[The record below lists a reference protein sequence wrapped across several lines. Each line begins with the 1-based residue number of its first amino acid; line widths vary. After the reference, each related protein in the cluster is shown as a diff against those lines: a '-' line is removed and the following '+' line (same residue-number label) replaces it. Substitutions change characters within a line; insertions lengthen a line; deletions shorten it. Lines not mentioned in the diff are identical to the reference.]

1 MNKFLLAIL
10 TVLTIT
16 SFAQSDPV
24 IMSVDGEKV
33 SRSEFEQIF
42 WKNKKEDVTNQA
54 ELDEYVELF
63 TKFKLKVRAAEAE
76 GIDTTKKFLNEFNGY
91 KIQLQKPYLVDTAI
105 NEELIQEAYYRTV
118 NELKASHLLLLC
130 GADQSP
136 EDTLKVYNRI
146 VSIQKDI
153 AKGKLTFDEA
163 AVKYSQDE
171 SVKVNKGN
179 LGYFSAFRMV
189 YPFEDAAY
197 RTDMG
202 KVSNPVRTQFGYH
215 LINPTETRK
224 SRGKVKVAHIM
235 VRVQKNA
242 TDVERENAL
251 KKINEIS
258 AKIKEGE
265 NFGAL
270 VRDFSD
276 DRNSVRR
283 NGELDWVEPGKYYP
297 EFEAAAFEL
306 KEDDAVSEPILTP
319 AGYHILKRIQFK
331 PVDNL
336 ADLRVELK
344 NKIQRDS
351 QRSLKTK
358 TSFLNKLKASYG
370 FVAFTQ
376 NFETYKNTVSDKIK
390 ETRWKGEEVKNLKDE
405 LFAFD
410 GQSYTQADFTAYLV
424 TSNTYD
430 QSLTKVEFLNRELD
444 RFISATLTDF
454 ERSRL
459 EEKYPA
465 YKHLL
470 KEYRDGLLLFE
481 INDQKVWSYS
491 VKDTAGLQKFYEANK
506 QNFMWEDRVK
516 ARIFTSTDKKVI
528 KKAYKLVKK
537 GNIQSDSIVNYLN
550 ADSQLNCDLESGL
563 FETESHEILS
573 QTTYKKGVNKPVL
586 VDNKYVLIAID
597 EQLPSR
603 PKKLNEAKGAYTAA
617 YQEYLEKMWLE
628 ELAAKYAVEVNK
640 EVLYSIKT
648 KPGK

>member
-628 ELAAKYAVEVNK
+628 ELAAKYAVEVDN

>member
-10 TVLTIT
+10 TVLTIA

-24 IMSVDGEKV
+24 IMSVDGEEV

-54 ELDEYVELF
+54 ELDEYVKLF

-76 GIDTTKKFLNEFNGY
+76 GIDTTKKFLSEFNGY
-91 KIQLQKPYLVDTAI
+91 KFQLQKPYLVDTAI

-319 AGYHILKRIQFK
+319 AGYHILKRTQFK
-331 PVDNL
+331 PVGNL

-376 NFETYKNTVSDKIK
+376 NFETYKNTVSNKIK
-390 ETRWKGEEVKNLKDE
+390 EVRWKAEEVKNLKGE

-424 TSNTYD
+424 ASNTYD

-444 RFISATLTDF
+444 RFISSTLTDY

-491 VKDTAGLQKFYEANK
+491 VKDTAGLQEFYEANK

-537 GNIQSDSIVNYLN
+537 GDIQSDSIVNYLN

-573 QTTYKKGVNKPVL
+573 KTTYKKGLNKPVL

-628 ELAAKYAVEVNK
+628 ELAAKYAVEVDN

>member
-179 LGYFSAFRMV
+179 LGYFSVFRMV

-336 ADLRVELK
+336 ADLRIELK

-370 FVAFTQ
+370 FVAYTQ

-424 TSNTYD
+424 ASNTYD

-444 RFISATLTDF
+444 RFISATLTDY

-491 VKDTAGLQKFYEANK
+491 VKDTAGLLKFYEANK

-516 ARIFTSTDKKVI
+516 ARIFTSTDQKVI

-537 GNIQSDSIVNYLN
+537 GDIQSDSIVNYLN

-573 QTTYKKGVNKPVL
+573 KTIYKKGVNKPVL

-628 ELAAKYAVEVNK
+628 ELAAKYAVEANK